1 MRHAGR
7 WGPRLALCD
16 GCREGYR
23 SGAKTTCRGRVMYDM
38 WWLVALAAAMV
49 ATGVVSGTLA
59 GLLGVGGGIVIVPLL
74 FNVFPLF
81 DIPDSIQMKLAV
93 GTSLATIIPTSIV
106 SARKH
111 RATGAMDET
120 LLRSIWLPMML
131 GVAIGTAL
139 AVHVRGEGLTAVF
152 AVVALLVAL
161 NMGFTGVDFRVA
173 EKVPEGPPRA
183 ALGMGIGSVSAMM
196 GIGGGTLGVPILSM
210 FGHPI
215 RAAVATS
222 SVFGLIISV
231 PATIGFVWGG
241 WNDPLL
247 PPYSLGYVSLI
258 GFALIV
264 PSSIIATP
272 WGVKL
277 AHTIKPL
284 WLKRAFAL
292 FLAVTSLRMFYSLF
306 T

>member
-1 MRHAGR
+1 MARG
-7 WGPRLALCD
+7 
-16 GCREGYR
+16 GYR
-23 SGAKTTCRGRVMYDM
+23 TSERATSRGRLVDNTI
-38 WWLVALAAAMV
+38 WLVGLAAAMA
-49 ATGVVSGTLA
+49 ATGLVSGTLA

-81 DIPDSIQMKLAV
+81 GIPEAIQMKLAV

-111 RATGAMDET
+111 RASGAMDEA
-120 LLRSIWLPMML
+120 LLRSIWLPMMA
-131 GVAIGTAL
+131 GVALGTLL
-139 AVHVRGEGLTAVF
+139 AVQVRGEGLTAVF
-152 AVVALLVAL
+152 AMVALLVAL

-173 EKVPEGPPRA
+173 DKVPDGPPRA
-183 ALGMGIGSVSAMM
+183 ALGIGSVSAMM

-231 PATIGFVWGG
+231 PATVGFIWGG
-241 WNDPLL
+241 WGDPML

-258 GFALIV
+258 GFALIA
-264 PSSIIATP
+264 PTSIIATP

-292 FLAVTSLRMFYSLF
+292 FLAITSLRMFYSLF